1 MASYLFPAGGRRG
14 ATVDL
19 HVGGLFL
26 NKDACWE
33 LLGRGVALTSPHLG
47 PASTLWFEG
56 PMLPLPESQAAEDY
70 PKDTAARVTIASDA
84 ALGIRRGRVWTA
96 QGAASGLAFVV
107 GDLPEIVE
115 QEIDGDPVPVD
126 VQLPV
131 TINGRIFPHQDVDV
145 WTFPLHKGQNIAC
158 EVCAARLGSPL
169 DSYLEAIGPDG
180 RVVAANDDAFG
191 ADSFLRFTAATDGK
205 YGVRIRDA
213 NGRGGPAYVY
223 RLTLTSDPCVER
235 VFPLGGRRGE
245 TTRFTLYG
253 QGVPTDPVE
262 VKLPADGS
270 RDCACRFVGATAS
283 RRTPYFSTST
293 TCRKS
298 SRGSRTTSRPR
309 RRKRLYR
316 AS

>member
-1 MASYLFPAGGRRG
+1 
-14 ATVDL
+14 
-19 HVGGLFL
+19 
-26 NKDACWE
+26 
-33 LLGRGVALTSPHLG
+33 
-47 PASTLWFEG
+47 
-56 PMLPLPESQAAEDY
+56 MLPLPESQAAEDY
-70 PKDTAARVTIASDA
+70 PKDTAARVTIAADA

-131 TINGRIFPHQDVDV
+131 TINGRIFPRQDVDV
-145 WTFPLHKGQNIAC
+145 WTFPLHKGQTIAC

-169 DSYLEAIGPDG
+169 DSYLEVIGPDG
-180 RVVAANDDAFG
+180 RVIAENDDAFG

-223 RLTLTSDPCVER
+223 RLTLTSDPYVER

-262 VKLPADGS
+262 VKLPADGP
-270 RDCACRFVGATAS
+270 RDCAWRFVGADGKPANPVLLDLDDLPEVD
-283 RRTPYFSTST
+283 REA
-293 TCRKS
+293 
-298 SRGSRTTSRPR
+298 SRTTSRPR
-309 RRKRLYR
+309 RRRRPYR